1 MLLTDDKS
9 KCGEYQKIIVSRD
22 TGNKREHRAINS
34 NGKHKVRQYK
44 LDGDIVKQ
52 RKSCDFLVL
61 NDSVKKA
68 YYIELKGENIDEAIP
83 QLESAVQICSQ
94 ELRQYDV
101 FYRIVCSKIRTHK
114 INSNKFRKFQAKV
127 GRKLQYSSVRM
138 EENI

>member
-1 MLLTDDKS
+1 
-9 KCGEYQKIIVSRD
+9 
-22 TGNKREHRAINS
+22 
-34 NGKHKVRQYK
+34 
-44 LDGDIVKQ
+44 
-52 RKSCDFLVL
+52 
-61 NDSVKKA
+61 
-68 YYIELKGENIDEAIP
+68 IP